1 MSEDVD
7 TIDPETVRERLA
19 TGDDDFDLV
28 DIRETDA
35 YEDGHLPGAEHLTV
49 EELEDVVAERDWSD
63 EVVVYCYVGQTSVQ
77 AARLVE
83 EYGNADEVASMDGGY
98 EAWEEAVEPLAN
110 AD

>member
-7 TIDPETVRERLA
+7 TVAPEAVRERLA
-19 TGDDDFDLV
+19 AGDDDFDLV
-28 DIRETDA
+28 DIREADA
-35 YEDGHLPGAEHLTV
+35 YEDGHLPGAEHLTA

-83 EYGNADEVASMDGGY
+83 EYGNADDVASMAGGY
-98 EAWEEAVEPLAN
+98 EAWADDVEALAD